1 LAKTQN
7 ASFIFSGKAD
17 DCVNVKD
24 KGFDPAVALKYL
36 WNHPDLSRTTQEKIA
51 YHSGKE
57 YYDSIAQAHAY
68 RPESELR

>member
-1 LAKTQN
+1 
-7 ASFIFSGKAD
+7 
-17 DCVNVKD
+17 VNVKD